1 MIKRVGKKLLNVSP
15 LAMMIILAIVSPA
28 AAADEPEFITG
39 FNNLL
44 NDVTSW
50 ILGLIPV
57 AAGAKIGYHALMKNL
72 SQEDEMHSVSVHN
85 KGIRNALVGGAIGV
99 SATLIVKAFL
109 SYF

>member
-1 MIKRVGKKLLNVSP
+1 MRRIAKKLLTVSP
-15 LAMMIILAIVSPA
+15 VTIMVFLVVVSPA
-28 AAADEPEFITG
+28 AAAGEPEFVTG
-39 FNNLL
+39 FKNLL
-44 NDVTSW
+44 NDATSW

-72 SQEDEMHSVSVHN
+72 SQEEEMHSVSVHN
-85 KGIRNALVGGAIGV
+85 KGIKNALVGGAIGV

>member
-1 MIKRVGKKLLNVSP
+1 MKRVGKKLLTMSP
-15 LAMMIILAIVSPA
+15 VTIIAVLLFASPA
-28 AAADEPEFITG
+28 AAAGEPEFVTG
-39 FNNLL
+39 FKNLL

-72 SQEDEMHSVSVHN
+72 SQEDEPHHVSVHN
-85 KGIRNALVGGAIGV
+85 KGIKNALVGGAVGV